1 MSNVISFAGALKM
14 AIKDLQKPV
23 LSKFEIFYLALHIS
37 KSNSYQGKLIRK
49 QRTPF
54 GIKKAFSLIG
64 ILLRERFISQDS
76 DFRSYY
82 KVADEASGNC
92 DEVCCLVDPFCYLS
106 HLSAMQKYG
115 LTNRIPEIVILTTA
129 ESKLWNQMKIDLE
142 IKYRGEVRGDDE
154 YLTLKKAVFPK
165 VVRKMKIRVVESKF
179 LHPAVQIRDSQ
190 ARISEIGHTFLDMLI
205 DPELCGGM
213 SHVIDVWKE
222 NAKTYLDEI
231 IEAVDGYSKKI
242 IKVRAGYIIDE
253 VLNIKNDRVNK
264 WQEFAQRGGSRLLD
278 PNSSYGPKFSEKWM
292 ISINV

>member
-49 QRTPF
+49 QITPF
-54 GIKKAFSLIG
+54 GIKKTFSLIG
-64 ILLRERFISQDS
+64 TLLKERFISKDS
-76 DFRSYY
+76 DFRFHY
-82 KVADEASGNC
+82 KVADEARGNC
-92 DEVCCLVDPFCYLS
+92 DEVACLVDPFCYLS

-115 LTNRIPEIVILTTA
+115 LTNRIPEVVILTTA

-142 IKYRGEVRGDDE
+142 LKYRGDLLGEVE
-154 YLTLKKAVFPK
+154 YLPLRKVVFPQ
-165 VVRKMKIRVVESKF
+165 VVRKMKIRMVESKF
-179 LHPAVQIRDSQ
+179 FHQSVKAGDSQ
-190 ARISEIGHTFLDMLI
+190 VRISEVGHTFLDMLI
-205 DPELCGGM
+205 NPELCGGM
-213 SHVIDVWKE
+213 SHVLDVWKA

-231 IEAVDGYSKKI
+231 IDAVEGHPQKI
-242 IKVRAGYIIDE
+242 IKVRAGYIIEE
-253 VLNIKNDRVNK
+253 VLETQNDRVNK

-278 PNSSYGPKFSEKWM
+278 PNSSYAPKFSEKWM